1 MISLDEAKAHLRL
14 EQDFTEE
21 DGLIQSLVDAAVLN
35 LEHNTGRALR
45 VREESLVLDRWPAEV
60 VLPWWPIRS
69 IVSITYVDPQGET
82 QQLESMALDLRQ
94 FPAKLR
100 PAQGETWP
108 ELLHGHEVVEVKV
121 EVGMD
126 ALPEDLKRAAL
137 LMVGHLYENREAVV
151 IGTITSTLPMAVEYL
166 LQPHRI
172 MRIG

>member
-1 MISLDEAKAHLRL
+1 MISLGEAKTHLRL

-45 VREESLVLDRWPAEV
+45 VREESLVLDRWAAEV
-60 VLPWWPIRS
+60 VLPWWPVQS
-69 IVSITYVDPQGET
+69 IVSITYVDPQGLT

-108 ELLHGHEVVEVKV
+108 DLMQGHEVVEIRVN
-121 EVGMD
+121 VGMD

-151 IGTITSTLPMAVEYL
+151 IGTITSELPMAVEYL
-166 LQPHRI
+166 LHPYRI
-172 MRIG
+172 MRLG

>member
-1 MISLDEAKAHLRL
+1 MITLQEAKAHLRL

-21 DGLIQSLVDAAVLN
+21 DSLIQSLVDAAVLN
-35 LEHNTGRALR
+35 LEHNTGRSLR
-45 VREESLVLDRWPAEV
+45 KRDESLVLDKWPATV

-69 IVSITYVDPQGET
+69 IVSISYVDQQGDT
-82 QQLESMALDLRQ
+82 RPLESMALDLRQ

-108 ELLHGHEVVEVKV
+108 ELLQGEQVVEITA

-137 LMVGHLYENREAVV
+137 LMVAHLYENREAVA
-151 IGTITSTLPMAVEYL
+151 IGVTASTLPMAVEYL
-166 LQPHRI
+166 VQPYRI